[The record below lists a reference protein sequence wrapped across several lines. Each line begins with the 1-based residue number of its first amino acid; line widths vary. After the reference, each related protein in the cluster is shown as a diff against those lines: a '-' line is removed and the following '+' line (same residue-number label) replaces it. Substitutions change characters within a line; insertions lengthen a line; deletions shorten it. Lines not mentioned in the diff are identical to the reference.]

1 MLSML
6 RSNGA
11 VTRSGKIGAAKAV
24 PTALLS
30 AKRKNFL
37 TQERDFRNNSFDAR
51 ILGHQI
57 TGKSA
62 LTTQYPPSTASL
74 RLPSVLKFW
83 RRNNR
88 EQ

>member
-1 MLSML
+1 MLLML
-6 RSNGA
+6 RRDKA
-11 VTRSGKIGAAKAV
+11 VTRSGKKAV

-30 AKRKNFL
+30 AKCKNFL

-74 RLPSVLKFW
+74 RLPSVLKFL
-83 RRNNR
+83 
-88 EQ
+88 EEK